1 VTTPGGI
8 GPERLGEIVD
18 GAAPRDDEERA
29 LLALM
34 EETRALEPGA
44 SEALRRR
51 VLDGPPPQPV
61 SRAASLWR
69 RLSGAA
75 DGRRRLLTVGAPV
88 AAGLV
93 ALAIAIPVLNDG
105 DSPSTAPES
114 ADAPTSLEGATAAPE
129 SGRLDRSAGAAES
142 APAEGADSSNAA
154 PPAAAAVAPGAQA
167 PVPATGRARKVTAET
182 RVQVEDVE
190 ALSSAST
197 SAMRTVRALGG
208 FTASSDYDVPSG
220 AEGTNR
226 LVFRV
231 PVDRAED
238 ALAAF
243 GRLGVVTGQSA
254 DIVDL
259 TERLGARGDRAD
271 ALRATVAG
279 LRARAA
285 ADPGDAAL
293 AAELARAEASLARAE
308 AQRAATERATRLATL
323 RLTLT
328 TQGPPP
334 PITEEGR
341 FMGPLSRAGARL
353 GDATAW
359 LLGALVLVGPFVLL
373 AAGAGWGALRLRGRS
388 RSRLMGSA

>member
-1 VTTPGGI
+1 MTTPGDI

-29 LLALM
+29 LVALM

-44 SEALRRR
+44 SEELRRR
-51 VLDGPPPQPV
+51 VLDGRPPQPV
-61 SRAASLWR
+61 SRTAALWR
-69 RLSGAA
+69 RLGAG
-75 DGRRRLLTVGAPV
+75 DGRRRLLAVGAPV

-105 DSPSTAPES
+105 SSPSGVSES
-114 ADAPTSLEGATAAPE
+114 ADAPASL
-129 SGRLDRSAGAAES
+129 ES
-142 APAEGADSSNAA
+142 APAAPEAERLGGADFDNAPADEADSAGSA
-154 PPAAAAVAPGAQA
+154 PPASAAIAPGAQA
-167 PVPATGRARKVTAET
+167 PVPAAGRARRVTAET
-182 RVQVEDVE
+182 RVQVADVE
-190 ALSSAST
+190 ALSSASA
-197 SAMRTVRALGG
+197 SAMRTVRTLGG
-208 FTASSDYDVPSG
+208 FTASSDYDVPS
-220 AEGTNR
+220 ADEGTNR

-259 TERLGARGDRAD
+259 TERLGAQGDRAD
-271 ALRATVAG
+271 ALRVTVAE
-279 LRARAA
+279 LRARVA
-285 ADPGDAAL
+285 ADPADAAL
-293 AAELARAEASLARAE
+293 AAELARVEASLARAV

-334 PITEEGR
+334 PVTGEGR
-341 FMGPLSRAGARL
+341 FTGPLSRAGERL
-353 GDATAW
+353 GDAAAW
-359 LLGALVLVGPFVLL
+359 TLAAVVLVGPFALL
-373 AAGAGWGALRLRGRS
+373 AAGAGWGALRLRGRAQ
-388 RSRLMGSA
+388 RRLMGSA

>member
-1 VTTPGGI
+1 MTTPGGI

-61 SRAASLWR
+61 SR
-69 RLSGAA
+69 GAA
-75 DGRRRLLTVGAPV
+75 LRQRLGAGRRRRLLAVGAPV

-93 ALAIAIPVLNDG
+93 ALAIAMPVLNDD
-105 DSPSTAPES
+105 DSPSAASRT
-114 ADAPTSLEGATAAPE
+114 ADAPSSLEGATAAPE
-129 SGRLDRSAGAAES
+129 GERLDRADLQS
-142 APAEGADSSNAA
+142 APAAGADATGPA

-167 PVPATGRARKVTAET
+167 PVPAPGRARRVIAQT

-190 ALSSAST
+190 ALSRAST

-220 AEGTNR
+220 AQGTNR

-254 DIVDL
+254 EIVDL
-259 TERLGARGDRAD
+259 TEQLDAQGDRAD
-271 ALRATVAG
+271 ALRATVAD
-279 LRARAA
+279 LRARVA
-285 ADPGDAAL
+285 ADRADAAL
-293 AAELARAEASLARAE
+293 AGELARAEASLRRAE
-308 AQRAATERATRLATL
+308 ARRAATERATRLATL

-334 PITEEGR
+334 PIADEGR
-341 FMGPLSRAGARL
+341 FTGPLSRAGARL

-359 LLGALVLVGPFVLL
+359 TLGAVVLVGPFALL
-373 AAGAGWGALRLRGRS
+373 AAGTGWGALRLRGRAQ
-388 RSRLMGSA
+388 RRLMGSA